1 MRRISLCVIAAAMVA
16 IGLVV
21 WTASTSTPVVPLVG
35 QGVDP
40 FQMMT
45 AITGLLPGE
54 FVDYTFVFV

>member
-1 MRRISLCVIAAAMVA
+1 MRTISLCAIAAAMVA

-21 WTASTSTPVVPLVG
+21 WTASTPVVPSVG

-40 FQMMT
+40 AQIMT
-45 AITGLLPGE
+45 AITGLLPEE